1 MSYRTRRTIKPGS
14 MDSSRPVVRELL
26 LEILE
31 DAHWA
36 PTHGLTQP
44 WRFHVFSGDARQQ
57 LAAKLQELY
66 DELTPTKDRRED
78 KREKLGT
85 VPLLAPICIAI
96 IARVDP
102 NGKIPEFEEI
112 VATSCAVQNLM
123 LSAHERGLGTFWS
136 TPAVAC
142 SSQFIAWLGLDE
154 SHRALGIVYL
164 GYVKE
169 GFHAT
174 STRNALAEHLVF
186 HE

>member
-1 MSYRTRRTIKPGS
+1 MPYRTRRTIKPGS
-14 MDSSRPVVRELL
+14 MDSTRPVVRELL
-26 LEILE
+26 LEILT

-66 DELTPTKDRRED
+66 DALTPAKERRED

-85 VPLLAPICIAI
+85 IPLLAPICIAVL
-96 IARVDP
+96 AKVEP
-102 NGKIPEFEEI
+102 NGKISEFEEMA
-112 VATSCAVQNLM
+112 ATSCAVQNLM

-136 TPAVAC
+136 TPPVAC
-142 SSQFIAWLGLDE
+142 SPEFVSWLGLDE
-154 SHRALGIVYL
+154 THRSLGIVYL

-169 GFHAT
+169 GFQAV
-174 STRNALAEHLVF
+174 SARNALEKHLVF
-186 HE
+186 RE